1 MVMSNI
7 GHNVAGER
15 LASIVER
22 IEKLEEERKLLQ
34 GDIKDIYTEA
44 KSGGFDVK
52 VLRMLIASRKKDQDE
67 WEEQQ
72 TLLETYMKALGQLA
86 DTPLGAAALEAR

>member
-1 MVMSNI
+1 MSKI
-7 GHNVAGER
+7 GHNGTGER

-34 GDIKDIYTEA
+34 GDIKDIYIEA

-72 TLLETYMKALGQLA
+72 ALLETYMKALGQLA

>member
-1 MVMSNI
+1 MVMSKI

-15 LASIVER
+15 LASIVDR

>member
-15 LASIVER
+15 LASIVDR